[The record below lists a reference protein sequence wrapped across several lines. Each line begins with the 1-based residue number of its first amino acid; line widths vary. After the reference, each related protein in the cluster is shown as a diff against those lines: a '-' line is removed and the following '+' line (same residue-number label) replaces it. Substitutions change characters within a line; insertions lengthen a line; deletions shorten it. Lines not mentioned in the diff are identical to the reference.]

1 MQSACAGIVDLS
13 VSTVFFPHYL
23 LRGMVFGKK
32 IIEHKI
38 CILFSVQLSFE
49 TFLILG
55 SIERD
60 IIINVHISVCM

>member
-1 MQSACAGIVDLS
+1 MQSACAGIVDLP
-13 VSTVFFPHYL
+13 VSTVFFPEW
-23 LRGMVFGKK
+23 FSEKK
-32 IIEHKI
+32 IIEHKM